1 MLSKFRAFWSRFG
14 YACVLSACVLLVA
27 LTAFF
32 TRRPQPEPV
41 APEVTRYAQATPSPR
56 AASAAV
62 TPAPTAAPPRFALP
76 CDGKPGMLF
85 AQETLVY
92 SRTLDEYTAHSG
104 ADFLGKEGDAVRAI
118 ADGVVTAVTED
129 PLLGHC
135 IEITHRDGYISTYA
149 SLATAGLVQPD
160 ESVSCGQIIGTM
172 GASAAAECAEG
183 PHLHLELRRLRKLL
197 DPMDYLTD
205 ALD

>member
-62 TPAPTAAPPRFALP
+62 TPAPTAAPPSFALP
-76 CDGKPGMLF
+76 SDGRPGMLF
-85 AQETLVY
+85 AQDTLVY
-92 SRTLDEYTAHSG
+92 SRTLGEYAAHSG
-104 ADFLGKEGDAVRAI
+104 MDFLGKEGDVVRAI
-118 ADGVVTAVTED
+118 ADGVVTSVTED

-135 IEITHRDGYISTYA
+135 VEITHRDGYISTYA
-149 SLATAGLVQPD
+149 SLATEGLVQPD
-160 ESVSCGQIIGTM
+160 ESVSRGQIIGTL
-172 GASAAAECAEG
+172 GVSAAAECAEG
-183 PHLHLELRRLRKLL
+183 PHLHLELRRLRRLL
-197 DPMDYLTD
+197 DPADYLTD

>member
-1 MLSKFRAFWSRFG
+1 MQSKIRAFWSRYG
-14 YACVLSACVLLVA
+14 YACVLSACVLMVA

-41 APEVTRYAQATPSPR
+41 APEVTRYAQTMPSPR
-56 AASAAV
+56 DASAAV
-62 TPAPTAAPPRFALP
+62 TPAPVQTPPRFLLP

-85 AQETLVY
+85 AQDALTY
-92 SRTLDEYTAHSG
+92 SRTLGEYTTHSG

-118 ADGVVTAVTED
+118 ADGVVTGVSED

-160 ESVSCGQIIGTM
+160 ESVSRGQIIGTM
-172 GASAAAECAEG
+172 GVSAASECAEG
-183 PHLHLELRRLRKLL
+183 PHLHIELRRLRKRL

-205 ALD
+205 SLD

>member
-1 MLSKFRAFWSRFG
+1 MLSKFRAFWSRYG
-14 YACVLSACVLLVA
+14 YACVLTACVLMVA
-27 LTAFF
+27 LTAYF
-32 TRRPQPEPV
+32 TRRPQPEAV
-41 APEVTRYAQATPSPR
+41 APEVTRYALVTPSPR

-62 TPAPTAAPPRFALP
+62 TPAPTQTPPRFLLP

-85 AQETLVY
+85 AQDTLTY
-92 SRTLDEYTAHSG
+92 SRTLGEYATHG
-104 ADFLGKEGDAVRAI
+104 GTDFLGKEGDVVRAI
-118 ADGVVTAVTED
+118 GDGVVTAVSED

-160 ESVSCGQIIGTM
+160 ESVSRGQIIGTM
-172 GASAAAECAEG
+172 GVSAASECAEG
-183 PHLHLELRRLRKLL
+183 PHLHLELRRLRKPL

-205 ALD
+205 APD

>member
-62 TPAPTAAPPRFALP
+62 TPAPTQTPPRFLLP

-85 AQETLVY
+85 AQDTLVY
-92 SRTLDEYTAHSG
+92 SRTLGEYAAHRG
-104 ADFLGKEGDAVRAI
+104 MDFLGKEGDVVRAI
-118 ADGVVTAVTED
+118 ADGVVTSVTED

-135 IEITHRDGYISTYA
+135 VEITHRDGYISTYA
-149 SLATAGLVQPD
+149 SLATEGLVQPD
-160 ESVSCGQIIGTM
+160 ESVSRGQIIGTL
-172 GASAAAECAEG
+172 GVSAAAECAEG
-183 PHLHLELRRLRKLL
+183 PHLHLELRRLRRLL
-197 DPMDYLTD
+197 DPADYLTD